1 MLGTRVILLGMNQFP
16 GESQNQN
23 EAEVIAVANHEIPMF
38 WLLLFAASD
47 IQLIETQGVAQDALE
62 STTTKNYPILIARKA
77 NALEQLI
84 ARKNV
89 LTSAISN
96 RDAQLMERW
105 LTYIQHT
112 EFPVL
117 AMDTYELWNNMDDP
131 AQLYPDLE
139 SLLNVLSHSLDDSGK
154 TAEVAFDQIK
164 QTGKWQA
171 NNSIA
176 LAGFGW

>member
-1 MLGTRVILLGMNQFP
+1 MLGTRVIMLGMYQFP
-16 GESQNQN
+16 GEDQNQN

-47 IQLIETQGVAQDALE
+47 IQLIQTQGVAQDTLE
-62 STTTKNYPILIARKA
+62 STTTKNYPILVARKVD
-77 NALEQLI
+77 ALEQLI
-84 ARKNV
+84 TRKNV
-89 LTSAISN
+89 LTSVISDS
-96 RDAQLMERW
+96 DAQLLERW
-105 LTYIQHT
+105 LAYLQQT

-131 AQLYPDLE
+131 EKLYPELE
-139 SLLNVLSHSLDDSGK
+139 KLLNTVRDSLDDAGN
-154 TAEVAFDQIK
+154 TREVAFDQIK